1 MDLLSRLLQLYPV
14 DVDLEL
20 ACKLG
25 APWSLENAQAGAGS
39 APYHIITSGNVWL
52 HTPATRALLLEEG
65 DIVVLPSGMAHT
77 LFADGDSG
85 GTSIQVTY
93 SDALPVVANSGQ
105 GAQNEM
111 LCGHFS
117 FEPAVAGTLMAS
129 LPQVLHVRHAHRSD
143 LDEMALL
150 IQLLRKEAQATRL
163 GSSVIVRQLASVL
176 FALILRA
183 WTEQAPAQ
191 AGMLSLLADAR
202 LRRGLQAMID
212 DPARPWSVDEL
223 AEACHMSRA
232 SFARHF
238 GKAAGMTPGDMLM
251 RIRMARA
258 AQLLRGDGRNVA
270 IIANAVGYQSEAA
283 FNRAF
288 SRFYGSTPGIW
299 RKAAPADNSFSLLA
313 GSPGPP

>member
-14 DVDLEL
+14 DVALEL

-25 APWSLENAQAGAGS
+25 APWSLDNAQAGPGT

-52 HTPATRALLLEEG
+52 HTPDTRALLLEEG

-77 LFADGDSG
+77 LFADGAGSG
-85 GTSIQVTY
+85 SSIRVSY
-93 SDALPVVANSGQ
+93 ADALPLVAND
-105 GAQNEM
+105 GAGGQNEM

-117 FEPAVAGTLMAS
+117 FEPGVAGTLLSS
-129 LPQVLHVRHAHRSD
+129 LPALLHVRRAQRSD
-143 LDEMALL
+143 LDEMGLL
-150 IQLLRKEAQATRL
+150 IRLLRAEAQATRL

-176 FALILRA
+176 FAMILRA

-191 AGMLSLLADAR
+191 SGMLSLLADPR
-202 LRRGLQAMID
+202 LQRGLQAMLD

-223 AEACHMSRA
+223 AETCHMSRA

-238 GKAAGMTPGDMLM
+238 VKAAAMTPGDMLM

-258 AQLLRGDGRNVA
+258 AQLLRADGRSVA
-270 IIANAVGYQSEAA
+270 IIASAVGYQSEAA

-288 SRFYGSTPGIW
+288 SRFYGSTPGNW
-299 RKAAPADNSFSLLA
+299 RKTVPPEDHFSLLNA
-313 GSPGPP
+313 QPDAA

>member
-1 MDLLSRLLQLYPV
+1 MDLLSRLLHLYPV

-25 APWSLENAQAGAGS
+25 APWSLENAQAGFGT

-52 HTPATRALLLEEG
+52 HTPNTPAVLLEEG

-85 GTSIQVTY
+85 GSRIEVTY
-93 SDALPVVANSGQ
+93 SDSLPVVANSSA
-105 GAQNEM
+105 GARNEM

-117 FEPAVAGTLMAS
+117 FEPDVAGPLMSS
-129 LPQVLHVRHAHRSD
+129 LPEVLHVRHASCGD

-150 IQLLRKEAQATRL
+150 IRLLRKEAQEIRL

-191 AGMLSLLADAR
+191 SGMLSLLADPR
-202 LRRGLQAMID
+202 LRRGLQAMLD
-212 DPARPWSVDEL
+212 DPAKQWSVDEL

-238 GKAAGMTPGDMLM
+238 GKVAAMTPGEMLM

-270 IIANAVGYQSEAA
+270 IIANSVGYQSEAA

-288 SRFYGSTPGIW
+288 SRFYGSTPGTW
-299 RKAAPADNSFSLLA
+299 RKAAPPQNNFSLLGA
-313 GSPGPP
+313 SPPQ